1 MRAARAEREEDRCLF
16 FAHDPYLICTLHPMG
31 VDTDECI
38 DFRPDPNAEIEEQWS
53 LLGYTFY
60 GDELVPLRPSLDI
73 KVSNAVVS
81 DRVNSVTCSG
91 CQDTSYRWWRHPA

>member
-1 MRAARAEREEDRCLF
+1 
-16 FAHDPYLICTLHPMG
+16 MG

-60 GDELVPLRPSLDI
+60 GDELVPNRPSRYTPEEQLVPLRPSLDI